1 MKRTTEQASNYH
13 HLDRMSTAEIIEA
26 INAEDRTV
34 PVAVAQAVPRIE
46 EVVRDNGVLEAPAFR
61 KKRRGGRSRHCA
73 CRGQRGQ
80 R

>member
-34 PVAVAQAVPRIE
+34 PVAVAQAVFVKQIRKETE
-46 EVVRDNGVLEAPAFR
+46 EFIALIQKYR
-61 KKRRGGRSRHCA
+61 KTH
-73 CRGQRGQ
+73 
-80 R
+80 